1 MNDDR
6 LYTEEQIE
14 RIVPAFKSKA
24 GHSVMRYVERITS
37 LGRLND
43 VYTSLSG
50 QYGVQLAESLLR
62 EFHCTYEVAGL
73 DPAALPD
80 GPFITISNHPYGGID
95 GIALID
101 LFGHIRP
108 DFKVMVNKILGIAKR
123 LGENFITVTPT
134 GENRTAPTAE
144 SINGI
149 KAAMQQVRSGG
160 VLGLFPSG
168 AVSDFKPFEGCIR
181 DREWQLPVIKL
192 IRKLGVPVVPVR
204 FFDRN
209 SNFYYFLGLLS
220 WKIRLLRLPCE
231 LFNKEGKKVRIGIGE
246 TISPDTINSY
256 SSLEELSSFLRSSV
270 YDMPLPE
277 HFTPRSELFIP

>member
-1 MNDDR
+1 MNDE
-6 LYTEEQIE
+6 LYTVEQIE
-14 RIVPAFKSKA
+14 QLVPAFKSKA
-24 GHSVMRYVERITS
+24 GHCVMRFVENITQ
-37 LGRLND
+37 LGKLNK
-43 VYTSLSG
+43 VYTSLAG

-62 EFHCTYEVAGL
+62 EFKCSYEVAGF
-73 DPAALPD
+73 DPKLLPS
-80 GPFITISNHPYGGID
+80 GPFITISNHPYGGVD

-101 LFGHIRP
+101 LFGHVRP

-123 LGENFITVTPT
+123 LGDNFITVTPT

-168 AVSDFKPFEGCIR
+168 AVSDLKPMEGCIR
-181 DREWQLPVIKL
+181 DRDWQLPVIKL
-192 IRKLGVPVVPVR
+192 IKKLNVPVVPVR

-209 SNFYYFLGLLS
+209 SNFFYLLGLLS

-231 LFNKEGKKVRIGIGE
+231 LFNKEGKKVRIGVGQV
-246 TISPDTINSY
+246 ISPETINSY
-256 SSLEELSSFLRSSV
+256 SSLEDLRAFLRSSV

-277 HFTPRSELFIP
+277 TFTPRSELFVP